1 MIVDLPDATIIDQ
14 TTTSDPATWSD
25 EHLRLRALELA
36 AKLPTGTHQQWTA
49 NAQALL
55 DFIKGP
61 PA

>member
-1 MIVDLPDATIIDQ
+1 MIVDLPDATVIDPG
-14 TTTSDPATWSD
+14 TSTDPATWSD

-36 AKLPTGTHQQWTA
+36 AKLPAVTTAQWVA

>member
-1 MIVDLPDATIIDQ
+1 MIVDLPDATVIDNG
-14 TTTSDPATWSD
+14 TASDPSTWSD

-36 AKLPTGTHQQWTA
+36 SKLPAGTHQQWTA

-61 PA
+61 TP